1 MNGKHIHPARQTGA
15 TLIVVLILL
24 LIVTLLGLATLRGT
38 IMEERMTA
46 NLNDRNLAFQAA
58 ESALREGEALAQT
71 RPTIPSSGC
80 TTGVCATPVATDTDR
95 WLDGSFAG
103 WRNGTIALAGPAL
116 SPQFFIEYMGDAPTW
131 PGCDLIDE
139 TNRSPLCLAP
149 RYRITARVRSNDG
162 SRAEVLLQTNYLVQ

>member
-1 MNGKHIHPARQTGA
+1 MNGCPGISGRQSGA

-46 NLNDRNLAFQAA
+46 NLTDRSLAFQAA

-80 TTGVCATPVATDTDR
+80 AGGVCSTPVATDADR
-95 WLDGSFAG
+95 WSSSSFNG
-103 WRNGTIALAGPAL
+103 WRNGTIALTGPAL
-116 SPQFFIEYMGDAPTW
+116 TPQFFIEYMGDAPTW

-139 TNRSPLCLAP
+139 ANRSPLCLAP
-149 RYRITARVRSNDG
+149 RYRITARVRSSDG
-162 SRAEVLLQTNYLVQ
+162 SRAEVLLQTNYLIQ